1 MQTLSL
7 LPTQIQ
13 NRVGLLQQQQ
23 QTNIPPYPPDTY
35 GNFQP
40 PAGNIDSYNPYAQGS
55 VQPPAPY
62 EMPSNQQPIA
72 SPAYAA
78 PLAVAAAP
86 VSFWKK
92 PVTWVLG
99 GAGAVGLGALAYFKL
114 DWIKDKLGIGGNE
127 GKLERAK
134 TQFEALKTNFK
145 NAETDEEKKNIVT
158 KMLAVLERNEG
169 ALLKDLPKGALNAYA
184 TELRALKDSGNKFAQ
199 TALTKAG
206 KEIVKNATDGV
217 KTGSKDLVK
226 AINNSGT
233 LDTIIRVGAVAATIP
248 LWWSVAL
255 TSGLAGW
262 LGSLGIGTAIAGI
275 GSSIGATAS
284 GTVATIAAVAA
295 TPAAGTAGTVA
306 LATATTATAI
316 NPEVVKTPVKLLG
329 DVVLFIPRAIGKG
342 LKNLRP

>member
-1 MQTLSL
+1 MQTFSL

-13 NRVGLLQQQQ
+13 NRVGLQQQPS
-23 QTNIPPYPPDTY
+23 TNNPPYPADTY

-40 PAGNIDSYNPYAQGS
+40 PAGNIDSYNPSAQGAA
-55 VQPPAPY
+55 QPTAPY

-134 TQFEALKTNFK
+134 TQFEALKTDFK
-145 NAETDEEKKNIVT
+145 NAETDEAKKKIVT
-158 KMLAVLERNEG
+158 KMLAVLERNDG
-169 ALLKDLPKGALNAYA
+169 ALLNKLPKGALNAYA

-206 KEIVKNATDGV
+206 KEIVKNAKQDAKNVLNKAGE
-217 KTGSKDLVK
+217 
-226 AINNSGT
+226 AINNSGAVENLLKVVAIPAT
-233 LDTIIRVGAVAATIP
+233 FLFGSAFLMVTGLGPVIAGLGTAVSGVVAANAPAVGASI
-248 LWWSVAL
+248 
-255 TSGLAGW
+255 SGLATGLATNTAVQATA
-262 LGSLGIGTAIAGI
+262 LGTGTAVSGYTVFNPKPVKSALSWIAGI
-275 GSSIGATAS
+275 PSR
-284 GTVATIAAVAA
+284 
-295 TPAAGTAGTVA
+295 
-306 LATATTATAI
+306 
-316 NPEVVKTPVKLLG
+316 
-329 DVVLFIPRAIGKG
+329 LFKG
-342 LKNLRP
+342 LRGVRA